1 MYADLI
7 DVQMSTEGG
16 DLLCVLVAE
25 CEREKLASASPF
37 SSSHAHLC
45 TAGRERAH
53 GGEPEDQS
61 ISLSIL
67 AAPPTLLLAEWAYL
81 REQFYL

>member
-16 DLLCVLVAE
+16 DLLCALVAE
-25 CEREKLASASPF
+25 CEREKLRLRFRRHMRISAPPGASA
-37 SSSHAHLC
+37 L
-45 TAGRERAH
+45 TG
-53 GGEPEDQS
+53 EDQS
-61 ISLSIL
+61 ISLSVL
-67 AAPPTLLLAEWAYL
+67 AAPPTLLPARWAYL